1 MSITKDGIYFKDEFG
16 RVRILH
22 GINLSGST
30 KLPTTPNGA
39 THLRDGFYEHHNVSF
54 VGRPFPLDKAD
65 EHFRRLKAWGL
76 DFLRFLV
83 TWEAIEHSAP
93 RDYDENYLEYLEAV
107 IDKAADYD
115 INVFIDFHQD
125 VWSRFSGGS
134 GAPGWT
140 FEKVGFEMRN
150 FHQTGAALL
159 HQEIGDPF
167 PRMAWASNYSK
178 LAAGTMF
185 TLFFAGNDFAPE
197 TKIDGLSAQ
206 DYLQQDYFAMLTMVG
221 KRFKDKA
228 NVVGYD
234 LMNEP
239 SKGFIGL
246 KNIRKLEWTL
256 KTGDM
261 PTPYQAMLMGSG
273 FAQEVQRW
281 TLGWTGMQKL
291 GRRLVDPQGVTAWQE
306 GVEPIWKA
314 HGLWDIDSH
323 GHPVL
328 LRPDYFHQV
337 DGNEITFAETYMHPF
352 ITKAAEALHQ
362 GDPKAMN
369 FVEFDAIG
377 SEAIPVWDEAEA
389 EKQKLVYAPHWYP
402 FITLMSK
409 RYVSWVGLDAVKSV
423 PVFGREAKRKA
434 YAGNLKFHQV
444 IAEVSF
450 HGVPTLIGEIGI
462 PYDLNDREGFIFNKW
477 DAHIKA
483 IDDYMYAL
491 ERNLLNYTL
500 WNYTPDNTNARGD
513 LWNGEDLSIF
523 SYDQQDDPA
532 DINSGGR
539 ALIAVVRPY
548 AKAIAGIPEDMY
560 FEVESGVFVFKFKHD
575 STISEPTEIFL
586 PTLQYPDGFDVQ
598 VSDGEYEF
606 DVLKQMLTYR
616 YSDDLDTHTIMVFPR
631 GERDIFAR
639 EKRNLFLMLLSLA
652 GGTLFTL
659 ILFFWRRDD
668 GEDDDTE

>member
-616 YSDDLDTHTIMVFPR
+616 YSDELDTHTIMVFPR

-639 EKRNLFLMLLSLA
+639 EKRNLFLLLLSVA
-652 GGTLFTL
+652 GGALFTL
-659 ILFFWRRDD
+659 ILFFWRNDD
-668 GEDDDTE
+668 EEDDME